1 MKFVPILI
9 AATLASLALAKAN
22 LVISE
27 IDLVANK
34 VEIVNTGTSSV
45 NMAGYQWCNLWKGS
59 PSYVAVSTGQIV
71 ALESTVT
78 TLNLPAGAVVTFLVP
93 GTSAGSFITDLQGEV
108 GLYSSGSFGSST
120 AMVDYV
126 SWGGDAVRDSVA
138 AGKVPSI
145 WGNGTSVAITAADIT
160 AGRSIQLGAGLAGN
174 GFADYSVAAPTIG
187 VNQVTP
193 LPVVTTG
200 SASAVAATTATVSGT
215 VNAKG
220 VSTTVTFQYGETL
233 TYGSSAAAT
242 PSPVTGSA
250 DTPVSASLTGLIA
263 GRTYNFR
270 VVGTSANGTANGTN
284 QTFTTPGPPSAVTGA
299 ASVVTNNSATLAGN
313 VTANGASTNVIF
325 EYGQTTTYGSSV
337 AATPSPVTGSIATA
351 VSAAL
356 SGLIPG
362 TTYHYRVVA
371 SSTNGNTEGADQ
383 TFTTTAPPVAT
394 TGIASGITSNS
405 ASLAGTVNA
414 NGASTTV
421 IIEYG
426 ESITYGSSVAA
437 TPSPVT
443 GLSPTAI
450 SGQLSGLDPEKLYH
464 FRVVATNAYG
474 TVPGSDGTFTTTAT
488 PIITDLPV
496 TAVSHS
502 GNTLTVDFNGPPN
515 TPPASWQVMGSATLA
530 SFTDDKTPDSTI
542 TEIPAGSGKYQ
553 AQIDV
558 TGEPASYFVKIAL
571 P

>member
-242 PSPVTGSA
+242 PSPVTGF
-250 DTPVSASLTGLIA
+250 
-263 GRTYNFR
+263 N
-270 VVGTSANGTANGTN
+270 
-284 QTFTTPGPPSAVTGA
+284 
-299 ASVVTNNSATLAGN
+299 
-313 VTANGASTNVIF
+313 
-325 EYGQTTTYGSSV
+325 
-337 AATPSPVTGSIATA
+337 ATA

>member
-9 AATLASLALAKAN
+9 AATLASLALTKAN

-34 VEIVNTGTSSV
+34 VEIVNTGASTVSLASYV
-45 NMAGYQWCNLWKGS
+45 WCNRWTGN
-59 PSYVAVSTGQIV
+59 PVYPAVDAATIV
-71 ALESTVT
+71 AAQSTST
-78 TLNLPAGAVVTFLVP
+78 SLSLPAGGVLTFLLP
-93 GTSAGSFITDLQGEV
+93 AGFVTDLSGEV
-108 GLYSSGSFGSST
+108 GLYSSGNFGSST
-120 AMVDYV
+120 AIVDYV
-126 SWGGDAVRDSVA
+126 SWGGASTGRDNVA
-138 AGKVPSI
+138 QAKGI
-145 WGNGTSVAITAADIT
+145 WVDNTSVAVTAADIT
-160 AGRSIQLGAGLAGN
+160 AGRSIQLRAGLAGN

-200 SASAVAATTATVSGT
+200 SASDVAATTATVSGT

-242 PSPVTGSA
+242 PTPVTGSA
-250 DTPVSASLTGLIA
+250 DTPVSASFTGLIP

-284 QTFTTPGPPSAVTGA
+284 QTFTTPGPPSAVTAA
-299 ASVVTNNSATLAGN
+299 ASAVTNNSATLAGN
-313 VTANGASTNVIF
+313 VTANGASTNVTF
-325 EYGQTTTYGSSV
+325 EYGETIAYGSSV
-337 AATPSPVTGSIATA
+337 T
-351 VSAAL
+351 
-356 SGLIPG
+356 
-362 TTYHYRVVA
+362 
-371 SSTNGNTEGADQ
+371 
-383 TFTTTAPPVAT
+383 
-394 TGIASGITSNS
+394 
-405 ASLAGTVNA
+405 
-414 NGASTTV
+414 
-421 IIEYG
+421 
-426 ESITYGSSVAA
+426 A

-450 SGQLSGLDPEKLYH
+450 SGQLTGLDPEKLYH

-474 TVPGSDGTFTTTAT
+474 TASGSDGTFTTTAT

-502 GNTLTVDFNGPPN
+502 GNTLTVGFNGPPN
-515 TPPASWQVMGSATLA
+515 TPSASWQVMGSATLA
-530 SFTDDKTPDSTI
+530 SFTEDKTSDSTI

>member
-9 AATLASLALAKAN
+9 AATLASLALTKAN

-34 VEIVNTGTSSV
+34 VEIVNTGASSV

-59 PSYVAVSTGQIV
+59 PAYVAVSTGQIV

-93 GTSAGSFITDLQGEV
+93 GSSAGSFITDLQGEV
-108 GLYSSGSFGSST
+108 GLYTSGSFGSST
-120 AMVDYV
+120 AIVDYV
-126 SWGGDAVRDSVA
+126 SWGGASSGRDNVA
-138 AGKVPSI
+138 QAKGI
-145 WGNGTSVAITAADIT
+145 WVDNTSVAVTAADIT

-174 GFADYSVAAPTIG
+174 GFADYSVAVPTIG

-200 SASAVAATTATVSGT
+200 SASAVAATTAAVSGT

-250 DTPVSASLTGLIA
+250 DTPVSASFTGLIP

-284 QTFTTPGPPSAVTGA
+284 QTFTTPGPPSAATAA
-299 ASVVTNNSATLAGN
+299 ASAVTNNSATLAGN
-313 VTANGASTNVIF
+313 VTANGASTNVTF
-325 EYGQTTTYGSSV
+325 EYGETTTYGSSV
-337 AATPSPVTGSIATA
+337 AATPSPVTSSNATA

-371 SSTNGNTEGADQ
+371 SSTNGNTEGANQ

-421 IIEYG
+421 TIEYG
-426 ESITYGSSVAA
+426 ETTTYGSSVTA

-450 SGQLSGLDPEKLYH
+450 SGQLTGLDPEKLYH

-474 TVPGSDGTFTTTAT
+474 TASGSDGTFTTTAT

-502 GNTLTVDFNGPPN
+502 GNTLTVGFNGPPN
-515 TPPASWQVMGSATLA
+515 TPSGSWQVMGSATLA
-530 SFTDDKTPDSTI
+530 SFTDDKTSDSTI